1 MALRVLAGVALA
13 LLGSVHVAEACKY
26 PQGPFLQELATV
38 SKSCPHSLCG
48 HIYPTSPVDEAN
60 AESSCSDDPWIR
72 FSADAASAL
81 SAHGALL
88 LGEMHDNPAHHLLQ
102 AAAVTEFANGGTK
115 DAAAIVFEQIRDD
128 QQPALDRFT
137 DFNQSA
143 ARLATAGDLKRLIK
157 WDKSGWPKDIYDPL
171 FKAVIA
177 AKLAIYPGDVPRD
190 AIMKTANEGEGSLPA
205 AERNR
210 LGLNIPLGAK
220 LDAASLKQIGYAHC
234 GAMPESAFGGMAY
247 AQRYRDAHLA
257 DAMLK
262 ASNQH
267 GGAFLIAGGTHVR
280 TDRGVPWYL
289 RLRAPGK
296 NVVSLMFVE
305 VEDGN
310 TDAGAYVPRDPD
322 GKLAVDYL
330 VFTPRADRPD
340 PCEKMRAK

>member
-1 MALRVLAGVALA
+1 
-13 LLGSVHVAEACKY
+13 
-26 PQGPFLQELATV
+26 
-38 SKSCPHSLCG
+38 
-48 HIYPTSPVDEAN
+48 
-60 AESSCSDDPWIR
+60 
-72 FSADAASAL
+72 
-81 SAHGALL
+81 
-88 LGEMHDNPAHHLLQ
+88 
-102 AAAVTEFANGGTK
+102 
-115 DAAAIVFEQIRDD
+115 
-128 QQPALDRFT
+128 
-137 DFNQSA
+137 
-143 ARLATAGDLKRLIK
+143 
-157 WDKSGWPKDIYDPL
+157 
-171 FKAVIA
+171 
-177 AKLAIYPGDVPRD
+177 
-190 AIMKTANEGEGSLPA
+190 
-205 AERNR
+205 
-210 LGLNIPLGAK
+210 
-220 LDAASLKQIGYAHC
+220 
-234 GAMPESAFGGMAY
+234 MAY

-322 GKLAVDYL
+322 GKPAVDYL